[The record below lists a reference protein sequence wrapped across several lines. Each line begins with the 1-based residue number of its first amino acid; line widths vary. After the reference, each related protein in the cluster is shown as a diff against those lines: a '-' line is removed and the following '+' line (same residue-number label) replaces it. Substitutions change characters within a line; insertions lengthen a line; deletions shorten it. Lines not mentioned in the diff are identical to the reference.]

1 MVILVA
7 GGSGLVGS
15 AVVRELTK
23 LNKKVVGI
31 SSKEVNLLNREST
44 FSFMSELRPDVVIDA
59 AAKVGGIGGNNA
71 YPVEFL
77 SENLQIQCNL
87 MDAAHEFKVK
97 NFIFL
102 ASSCIYPKECPQP
115 IKEEYVLTG
124 KLENS
129 NSAYAM
135 AKLSGMELIKS
146 YRKEYGYKWIN
157 IMPTNIYG
165 PYDNFDLETSH
176 VFPALIR
183 KFLDAKE
190 SKAKS
195 ITLWGSG
202 RPRREFLHAD
212 DLAKAIL
219 ICLTNYDSD
228 EQINIGTGVDITIKE
243 LAEKISRYTGYEGEI
258 IWDES
263 KLDGTL
269 QKVLDISKISKLGW
283 KPEISIDEGIIST
296 FNWYQNNRH
305 RSN

>member
-1 MVILVA
+1 
-7 GGSGLVGS
+7 
-15 AVVRELTK
+15 
-23 LNKKVVGI
+23 
-31 SSKEVNLLNREST
+31 
-44 FSFMSELRPDVVIDA
+44 
-59 AAKVGGIGGNNA
+59 
-71 YPVEFL
+71 
-77 SENLQIQCNL
+77 
-87 MDAAHEFKVK
+87 
-97 NFIFL
+97 
-102 ASSCIYPKECPQP
+102 
-115 IKEEYVLTG
+115 
-124 KLENS
+124 
-129 NSAYAM
+129 
-135 AKLSGMELIKS
+135 
-146 YRKEYGYKWIN
+146 
-157 IMPTNIYG
+157 MPTNIYG

-296 FNWYQNNRH
+296 FNWYQNNHH
-305 RSN
+305 R